1 VIESVRLE
9 DWKSHKETELSFG
22 TGINALVG
30 EMGSG
35 KSAVLEAITFAL
47 FGTLP
52 SLQDRTIS
60 LDDLIRRSPTKAD
73 TAKVEVGFSFDGV
86 EYTVSRIIKRDGGTK
101 EAKLHADGDLVA
113 GPQATE
119 VTAAIE
125 DILGID
131 YDLFASIIFA
141 EQNELDS
148 FLSLTPGE
156 RKETIDRLLKL
167 DRFEDARSNL
177 VTLRNRIK
185 DRYSDRKAD
194 LEELKEDTEDEEIED
209 LRETI
214 EDLNDEIEDLRE
226 EKETK
231 AEDLEEITERIE
243 DLEDLAERYETFR
256 ERQTKLEATIEN
268 MEEWLEETLP
278 DAGSKA
284 EAEQQKE
291 DLEDELEKLD
301 EQEEQLQ
308 EITTELEIARNEEQ
322 RLEEELGELQ
332 DNRDKLEDLEDIDD
346 ELDEHEKQEQELQ
359 ETISEARAE
368 LDQIEDTLASLST
381 AADACPTCGQELTDE
396 HRLEI
401 LQESKARKDELEGR
415 IEETEDE
422 LEDTTETIED
432 LEARRD
438 RLLSYR
444 GIEEDIEET
453 EQELEEARET
463 IDEHGTAKE
472 DLEDKIKGKDRD
484 EIEQDLD
491 AAEEAIEYYEI
502 RDDIDAKREK
512 LEKIEE
518 ELDEIAFDEEELDE
532 LNERRSE
539 LQSDIRV
546 LRNEIETKTEL
557 LEEREKRLEDLED
570 QQERIEDLEEAVEK
584 YDLLRDALGDLERS
598 LEETQSEMR
607 RRFVAQANDVMQ
619 TVWDRVYPYDDYSSI
634 RLRAGDDYV
643 LEIKDDRGDWFSVEG
658 EVSGGERH
666 TAALSLRIALSLVL
680 APGLKL
686 LILDEPTHNLDTRAI
701 DDLAETMRANVADL
715 VDQLFVITH
724 DEQLETAVTASLY
737 HLRKKDTDHGLT
749 EVEDASTGT

>member
-1 VIESVRLE
+1 VIETVRLA
-9 DWKSHKETELSFG
+9 DWKSHKETELEFG

-52 SLQDRTIS
+52 SLKERTIS

-73 TAKVEVGFSFDGV
+73 TARVEVGFSFEGTDFR
-86 EYTVSRIIKRDGGTK
+86 VSREIKRDGGTK
-101 EAKLHADGDLVA
+101 EAKLHEDGDLIA
-113 GPQATE
+113 GPQAKE
-119 VTAAIE
+119 VTAAVE

-131 YDLFASIIFA
+131 YDLFASIIFS

-185 DRYSDRKAD
+185 DRHHDRTDDLAD
-194 LEELKEDTEDEEIED
+194 LKDEIEEDELAE
-209 LRETI
+209 LRETLA
-214 EDLNDEIEDLRE
+214 DLD
-226 EKETK
+226 
-231 AEDLEEITERIE
+231 E
-243 DLEDLAERYETFR
+243 DLEDLRDEKDEKTATIEDLEERINDLEELAERHEALQK
-256 ERQTKLEATIEN
+256 RQTKLEATIEN
-268 MEEWLEETLP
+268 MEDWLEETSP
-278 DAGSKA
+278 DADSKV
-284 EAEQQKE
+284 EAQEQKE
-291 DLEDELEKLD
+291 ALEDELEELD
-301 EQEEQLQ
+301 DQKDRLQ
-308 EITTELEIARNEEQ
+308 EITTELEVARSEEE
-322 RLEEELGELQ
+322 RLEEELRDLQ
-332 DNRDKLEDLEDIDD
+332 DNKEKLEDLEAIEN
-346 ELDEHEKQEQELQ
+346 ELDEHEKREQKLQ
-359 ETISEARAE
+359 EDLADARAE
-368 LDQIEDTLASLST
+368 LDQIADTLASLST
-381 AADACPTCGQELTDE
+381 AADECPTCGQDLTDD
-396 HRLEI
+396 HRLDI
-401 LQESKARKDELEGR
+401 LQESKEQKDELEDR
-415 IEETEDE
+415 IEDLENE
-422 LEDTTETIED
+422 LEETRETIED
-432 LEARRD
+432 LEAKRD

-444 GIEEDIEET
+444 DIDEDIEET
-453 EQELEEARET
+453 EEDLQEIRKTIEEHEK
-463 IDEHGTAKE
+463 AKE
-472 DLEDKIKGKDRD
+472 DLENDIDGKDCD
-484 EIEQDLD
+484 EIEATLD

-502 RDDIDAKREK
+502 MEDIDEKREK
-512 LEKIEE
+512 LETITEK
-518 ELDEIAFDEEELDE
+518 LDELSFDEEELDE
-532 LNERRSE
+532 LKDRRSDLE
-539 LQSDIRV
+539 SDVKV
-546 LRNEIETKTEL
+546 LTNTIETKKEL
-557 LEEREKRLEDLED
+557 IDEREKRLEDLETKHD
-570 QQERIEDLEEAVEK
+570 RMEELEDTVEK

-598 LEETQSEMR
+598 LEQTQSEMR

-686 LILDEPTHNLDTRAI
+686 LILDEPTHNLDDRAI

-715 VDQLFVITH
+715 IDQLFVITH

-749 EVEDASTGT
+749 EVEDASLQI